1 MNVVFP
7 DRHVP
12 SAVLQVCASPS
23 AIIAAPRVY
32 HRPMTSLL
40 AQYGL
45 FLAKIAT
52 LVAAV
57 LIVVAGIAAAARRKR
72 KEAGHIVVTDINRQM
87 EAAGDSIE
95 AVRLPAKLRRALH
108 KQRKAQHRAEQKAL
122 HEQPCTFLLDFK
134 GDLRASHLDAL
145 RAEISAVLQVAK
157 TGDAVL
163 VRVESGGGMVNRYG
177 LAAAQLLRL
186 RAAKLPLTVMVDN
199 VAASGG
205 YLMAA
210 VADRIVASP
219 FALVGSIGV
228 VAQLPNFHRWLK
240 ERNIDWEQFTA
251 GKYKRTV
258 TIFGENTE
266 EGRAKLREELEDV
279 HVQFRDFVQERRT
292 QLDMDKVGTGEVWL
306 GSKAL
311 ELGLVDELAT
321 SDEVVRAACQR
332 GRVLQVHYR
341 TKRSLP
347 ERLRVSAQSAWD
359 GLWQPPLP

>member
-1 MNVVFP
+1 
-7 DRHVP
+7 
-12 SAVLQVCASPS
+12 
-23 AIIAAPRVY
+23 
-32 HRPMTSLL
+32 MTSLL

-52 LVAAV
+52 VVVAV
-57 LIVVAGIAAAARRKR
+57 LIVVAGIAALARRKR
-72 KEAGHIVVTDINRQM
+72 KEAGHIEVTDINRQL
-87 EAAGDSIE
+87 EDAGDSIE

-108 KQRKAQHRAEQKAL
+108 KRRKAQHRAEQKAPQ
-122 HEQPCTFLLDFK
+122 EQPCTYLLDFK

-145 RAEISAVLQVAK
+145 REEISAVLQVARS
-157 TGDAVL
+157 GDAAL

-186 RAAKLPLTVMVDN
+186 RDAKLPLTVMVDN

-266 EGRAKLREELEDV
+266 EGRAKLREELEDI
-279 HVQFRDFVQERRT
+279 HVQFRDFVKERRAK
-292 QLDMDKVGTGEVWL
+292 LDMEQVGTGEVWL

>member
-1 MNVVFP
+1 
-7 DRHVP
+7 
-12 SAVLQVCASPS
+12 
-23 AIIAAPRVY
+23 
-32 HRPMTSLL
+32 MTSLL

-52 LVAAV
+52 LVVAV
-57 LIVVAGIAAAARRKR
+57 LILVAGIAAVARRKR
-72 KEAGHIVVTDINRQM
+72 KETGHIVVTDINRQL
-87 EAAGDSIE
+87 EEAGDSIE

-108 KQRKAQHRAEQKAL
+108 KRRKAQHRAEQKAL
-122 HEQPCTFLLDFK
+122 HEAPCAFLLDFK
-134 GDLRASHLDAL
+134 GDLRASTLDSL

-157 TGDAVL
+157 PGDAAL

-186 RAAKLPLTVMVDN
+186 RAAQLPLTVMVDN

-210 VADRIVASP
+210 VADKIVASP

-228 VAQLPNFHRWLK
+228 VAQLPNCHRWLK

-266 EGRAKLREELEDV
+266 EGRAKLREELEDI
-279 HVQFRDFVQERRT
+279 HVQFRDFVKERRA
-292 QLDMDKVGTGEVWL
+292 QLDMEQVGTGEVWL

-311 ELGLVDELAT
+311 ELGLVAELAT

-341 TKRSLP
+341 AKRSLP
-347 ERLRVSAQSAWD
+347 ERLRAGAQTAWD

>member
-1 MNVVFP
+1 M
-7 DRHVP
+7 
-12 SAVLQVCASPS
+12 L
-23 AIIAAPRVY
+23 VY
-32 HRPMTSLL
+32 HPAMTGFL
-40 AQYGL
+40 ALYGL
-45 FLAKIAT
+45 FLAKVAT

-57 LIVVAGIAAAARRKR
+57 LILVAGIAALTRRKR
-72 KEAGHIVVTDINRQM
+72 SAPGRIVVTDINRQL
-87 EAAGDSIE
+87 EEAGDSIE
-95 AVRLPAKLRRALH
+95 AVRLPMKLRRALH
-108 KQRKAQHRAEQKAL
+108 KRRKAQRRAEQKSL
-122 HEQPCTFLLDFK
+122 QEQPCTYLLDFK

-145 RAEISAVLQVAK
+145 RAEISAVLQAARP
-157 TGDAVL
+157 GDAAL

-186 RAAKLPLTVMVDN
+186 RAAQLPLTVMVDN

-210 VADRIVASP
+210 VADKIVASP

-258 TIFGENTE
+258 TLFGENSE
-266 EGRAKLREELEDV
+266 EGRAKLREELEDI
-279 HVQFRDFVQERRT
+279 HVQFRDFVKERRT

-321 SDEVVRAACQR
+321 GDEVVCAACRR
-332 GRVLQVHYR
+332 GRVLLVQYR
-341 TKRSLP
+341 AKRSLP
-347 ERLRVSAQSAWD
+347 ERLRLSAQSAWD
-359 GLWQPPLP
+359 GLWQSPL